1 MTQGQLKDARHWLN
15 QAVKKIPT
23 NVDNL
28 AESIHYLLA
37 HLESV
42 APEVQPVAQPHRH
55 QFYQEGE
62 HLRTTSLPIPE
73 PREETPQSETP
84 SSVATETVTATP
96 RTLPISWMWSSPAKA
111 DGTLPQTLL
120 QATSDWLSSVR
131 LAGNPQE
138 VGILLTLTSRDSTPP
153 DGSASPSTE
162 GQVPA
167 ASGHAGE
174 VECALE
180 TELKTLRAKAELNL
194 ELGEKEL
201 YAIWHAA
208 LSDTFEAFR
217 DEWRKLNARKLEDAL
232 SPSQQAKED
241 KGR

>member
-1 MTQGQLKDARHWLN
+1 MNWLTRAEN
-15 QAVKKIPT
+15 AEWTEQKVW
-23 NVDNL
+23 NL
-28 AESIHYLLA
+28 IQSLSFALN
-37 HLESV
+37 HLES
-42 APEVQPVAQPHRH
+42 APEVQPHRH
-55 QFYQEGE
+55 RVYD
-62 HLRTTSLPIPE
+62 LSPSSLPIPE

>member
-84 SSVATETVTATP
+84 SSVATETDTATNV
-96 RTLPISWMWSSPAKA
+96 TLPISWMWSSRVS
-111 DGTLPQTLL
+111 LL
-120 QATSDWLSSVR
+120 GKLEPSPLGAISDWLNS
-131 LAGNPQE
+131 LWILGIGQE
-138 VGILLTLTSRDSTPP
+138 VEILLTLTSKGSTPP
-153 DGSASPSTE
+153 GGSHSPSTE
-162 GQVPA
+162 ARVQGVN
-167 ASGHAGE
+167 GHAGDQAWQCA
-174 VECALE
+174 VEDIDFQRC
-180 TELKTLRAKAELNL
+180 ELKAGHSGLHEIRINNEQVST
-194 ELGEKEL
+194 
-201 YAIWHAA
+201 WAA
-208 LSDTFEAFR
+208 DPPPE
-217 DEWRKLNARKLEDAL
+217 
-232 SPSQQAKED
+232 SQNQA
-241 KGR
+241 GQ